1 MKIFKEFYDEFYDD
15 GSVKKVVDMLNE
27 LSKDHEVTI
36 EGYNV
41 VRYEQFNTERTYILV
56 SYEV

>member
-1 MKIFKEFYDEFYDD
+1 MKIFKELYDD
-15 GSVKKVVDMLNE
+15 GNRKKAVDMLND
-27 LSKDHEVTI
+27 LVKDRHEITI

-41 VRYEQFNTERTYILV
+41 VRYEQCNTERTYILV

>member
-1 MKIFKEFYDEFYDD
+1 MKTFKELYDD
-15 GSVKKVVDMLNE
+15 GNRTKAVDMLND

-41 VRYEQFNTERTYILV
+41 VRYEQCNTERTYILV
-56 SYEV
+56 SYEVEND

>member
-1 MKIFKEFYDEFYDD
+1 MKTFKELYDD
-15 GSVKKVVDMLNE
+15 GNRKKAVDMLND

-41 VRYEQFNTERTYILV
+41 VRYEQCNTERTYILV